1 MSDAVRR
8 RRPDDAEPG
17 FGRSVLLIMLTGII
31 LGLAYNY
38 IGLHSRR
45 SWGLDWIG
53 QDRLAQLATMEPV
66 AGDGEPAPSP
76 PSYVSDDPLA
86 IPGAAPVAAALPQ
99 IPDIGRPVEIYMDA
113 VKQYHDADAA
123 MIVDARDAEEY
134 AEGHIA
140 GAVNLPHDVAATDP
154 TRLER
159 FDPGGR
165 PIVTYY
171 GGGNCEVSL
180 NLAYEL
186 LSAGHHQVAVYMGGF
201 GEWEL
206 AGYPVERSAPVA
218 EGSS

>member
-1 MSDAVRR
+1 MSEAARR
-8 RRPDDAEPG
+8 RQPNNAEPR
-17 FGRSVLLIMLTGII
+17 FGRGVLLIMLGGVV
-31 LGLAYNY
+31 LGLVYNY
-38 IGLHSRR
+38 IGQHSRR
-45 SWGLDWIG
+45 PWGLEWIG

-76 PSYVSDDPLA
+76 TSYVSDDPLA

-99 IPDIGRPVEIYMDA
+99 IPDIGRPVEIYIDA

-123 MIVDARDAEEY
+123 MIVDARDVEEY

-165 PIVTYY
+165 PIVTYC
-171 GGGNCEVSL
+171 GGGTCEVSL
-180 NLAYEL
+180 SLAYEL
-186 LSAGHHQVAVYMGGF
+186 LSAGHHPVAVYMGGF

-218 EGSS
+218 EGNS

>member
-1 MSDAVRR
+1 MSEAARR
-8 RRPDDAEPG
+8 RQSKDSEPR
-17 FGRSVLLIMLTGII
+17 FGRSVLLIMLSGIL

-38 IGLHSRR
+38 IGLQSRR
-45 SWGLDWIG
+45 PWGLDWIG

-66 AGDGEPAPSP
+66 PGDGEPAPSA

-86 IPGAAPVAAALPQ
+86 IPGATPVAAALPQ
-99 IPDIGRPVEIYMDA
+99 IPDIGRPVEIYIDA
-113 VKQYHDADAA
+113 VKQYYDADAA
-123 MIVDARDAEEY
+123 MIVDARDLEEY

-154 TRLER
+154 ARLER

-165 PIVTYY
+165 PIVTYC

-186 LSAGHHQVAVYMGGF
+186 LSAGHHPVAVYMGGF

-206 AGYPVERSAPVA
+206 AGYPVERKAPVA
-218 EGSS
+218 GGDS